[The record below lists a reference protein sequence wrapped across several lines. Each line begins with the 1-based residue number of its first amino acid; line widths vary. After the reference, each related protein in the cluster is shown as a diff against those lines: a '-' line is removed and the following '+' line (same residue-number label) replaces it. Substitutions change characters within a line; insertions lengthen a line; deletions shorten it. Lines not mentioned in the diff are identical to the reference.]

1 MKRLVAALF
10 ALAVG
15 SLAFGSSQEG
25 LKELVFARIRSF
37 LAEDTAALAG
47 GYAAG
52 AESFFAGA
60 PLQGF
65 FQEDLTAPW
74 AALFGEIDPISAGK
88 LNLHLIGEAN
98 TAVAEF
104 ALRATRGE
112 ELVSFPVIW
121 GMVFSGEEVIRED
134 FLIPL
139 VGAIPAVDG
148 AVSEGE
154 YPHAVAAAGVE
165 FHWMNGTV
173 LLFGALVSPGTGWV
187 AVGFDPEYRMEG
199 ANIVFAWVTDG
210 EVSMEDH
217 YGTGPTSHGRDFV
230 SHILLSAGT
239 EAGGSTTVE
248 FVVPLNS
255 GDPQDK
261 VLERGKAYTVILA
274 YHRSSDGFRR
284 HTARGQAE
292 IDLD

>member
-1 MKRLVAALF
+1 MKRFVAALF
-10 ALAVG
+10 AVTVG
-15 SLAFGSSQEG
+15 LSAFGLSQEG
-25 LKELVFARIRSF
+25 LKELVFARIRAF
-37 LAEDTAALAG
+37 LAEDATALAG

-52 AESFFAGA
+52 AESFFAGT
-60 PLQGF
+60 PLRGF

-74 AALFGEIDPISAGK
+74 AALFAEIDPISAGK

-112 ELVSFPVIW
+112 ELISLPVLW
-121 GMVFSGEEVIRED
+121 GMVFSGKKVVRED
-134 FLIPL
+134 FLVPL
-139 VGAIPAVDG
+139 AGAIPTVDG
-148 AVSEGE
+148 AVGEEE
-154 YPHAVAAAGVE
+154 YPHVVAAAGVE

-173 LLFGALVSPGTGWV
+173 LFFGALVSPGTGWV

-210 EVSMEDH
+210 EVTVEDH

-230 SHILLSAGT
+230 PHILLYAGT

-248 FVVPLNS
+248 FVIPLNS

-261 VLERGKAYTVILA
+261 LLERGKSHTVILA

-284 HTARGQAE
+284 HTARGQVE